1 MREVHGSAALGHRHL
16 SPATPRLT
24 DHEPVPG
31 PVALVLG
38 VIACHPSRGSRQGRT
53 RLPSQLPGGLIE
65 THYRT
70 LRIALLL
77 VQVQHV
83 LHPRHELPAQPGD
96 SKERTFES
104 TFVIPVRKRR
114 RKAKS
119 GEPQSKKASS
129 PAPTANT
136 RKRKP
141 AKASRN
147 GKTTTVQPGGPKD
160 EIFELVAQV
169 PGQVKKA
176 SKPRKRQA
184 RPRRTNTEQRALPD
198 LPTSGGESKA

>member
-1 MREVHGSAALGHRHL
+1 MNLCQGILE
-16 SPATPRLT
+16 PAKYRFRKPFPTVS
-24 DHEPVPG
+24 DEPFV
-31 PVALVLG
+31 
-38 VIACHPSRGSRQGRT
+38 
-53 RLPSQLPGGLIE
+53 
-65 THYRT
+65 
-70 LRIALLL
+70 
-77 VQVQHV
+77 
-83 LHPRHELPAQPGD
+83 QPGD

-136 RKRKP
+136 SKRKP

-147 GKTTTVQPGGPKD
+147 GKTTTVHADNPKD
-160 EIFELVAQV
+160 TVFELVAQV

-176 SKPRKRQA
+176 SKPRKRKA
-184 RPRRTNTEQRALPD
+184 PPRRSNTEQRALPD